1 MDRPTARPSRL
12 VRALVL
18 AAGVLGVGLIVL
30 AVQQLSAEPAGAD
43 SPGLVDG
50 VVGTVDQ
57 VVDEVLT
64 DARPVEPTA
73 NESPAELPAA
83 DVAERPAEPLAPVFK
98 PLAPVVAPLAGAASP
113 VAEAAAPVVEAVAP
127 VTTSVVEAAA
137 PVVAPLVEAAA
148 PLVAPLVEAVT
159 PVAAPVVRA
168 LPGLVEA
175 LDPVVIPVVGALGPV
190 VDSVI
195 GGGAGPWMDRS
206 DVAPL
211 PGDAR
216 GPDAASA
223 ERAGL
228 PIDPRAGPLPVLR
241 AWSAIG
247 TGGNA
252 PGRDS
257 AAPGVPPGPLAL
269 PVPSAGPG
277 GLGASASGGGSSV
290 LLAIL
295 AGGVPGLS
303 LARSG
308 VVRDRAARLIGL
320 VHGPGRLP
328 G

>member
-1 MDRPTARPSRL
+1 MLVDRPTARPSRL

-43 SPGLVDG
+43 TPGLVDG

-57 VVDEVLT
+57 VVDEVLS

-83 DVAERPAEPLAPVFK
+83 DVAERPAEPLAPVVK
-98 PLAPVVAPLAGAASP
+98 PLAPVVAPLAEAASP
-113 VAEAAAPVVEAVAP
+113 VAKAAAPVVEAVAP

-137 PVVAPLVEAAA
+137 PVVAPLVEA
-148 PLVAPLVEAVT
+148 VT
-159 PVAAPVVRA
+159 PVVAPVVRA

-223 ERAGL
+223 ERAAL

-277 GLGASASGGGSSV
+277 GLGGSASGGGSSV

>member
-1 MDRPTARPSRL
+1 MLVDRPTARPSRL

-43 SPGLVDG
+43 TPGLVDG

-57 VVDEVLT
+57 VVDEVLS

-83 DVAERPAEPLAPVFK
+83 DVAERPAEPLAPVVE
-98 PLAPVVAPLAGAASP
+98 PLAPVVAPLAEAASP

-148 PLVAPLVEAVT
+148 PVLTPLVEAAAPVLTPLVEAVT
-159 PVAAPVVRA
+159 PVVAPVVRA

-175 LDPVVIPVVGALGPV
+175 LDPVVTPVVGALGPV

-195 GGGAGPWMDRS
+195 GGGAGPWM
-206 DVAPL
+206 AP
-211 PGDAR
+211 
-216 GPDAASA
+216 
-223 ERAGL
+223 L
-228 PIDPRAGPLPVLR
+228 PIDPRAAPLPVLR

-247 TGGNA
+247 TGANA

-257 AAPGVPPGPLAL
+257 AARGVPPGPLAL

-277 GLGASASGGGSSV
+277 GLGGSASGGGSSV

-308 VVRDRAARLIGL
+308 VVHDRAARLNGL